1 MKKKICIV
9 TSSFPKNK
17 NDARNAGVFVKDF
30 ATLLS
35 KEDFDVFILS
45 PFKKDSINDFE
56 SINVHFFPWLKGE
69 FELSSLNPKNPLHF
83 IKLVSV
89 VLSGLFVTTNFIR
102 KNKIDYCLGMWAVP
116 SGIFTLFAKFL
127 FNTPYFVWVLGSDIW
142 RIQDYPMGKYI
153 LKKILKNSN
162 KLYADGLRLAQD
174 VEILSNKKCDFL
186 ASSRILNTIK
196 KQLDYKKFVTTKKN
210 FMFLGRYH
218 TNKGVDLLIEAVNL
232 LSFEDRKKSAFHI
245 FGGGPLE
252 KKIKEM
258 VNDFGL
264 NDCIFINDYLK
275 ADEVFSYMSKSDFI
289 VIPSRIEG
297 IPVALSDCLQSKKPL
312 VLTNVGDMGRLASQY
327 NIGFVQEPNSKS
339 ISDGLRQAIKS
350 DQKQREGFL
359 SGMNEL
365 MSYLDLKKSVKT
377 FIKSI
382 N

>member
-69 FELSSLNPKNPLHF
+69 FELSSLNPKNPFHF

-127 FNTPYFVWVLGSDIW
+127 FNTPYFVWALGSDIW

-196 KQLDYKKFVTTKKN
+196 KQLDYKKFISTKKN

-218 TNKGVDLLIEAVNL
+218 TNKGVDLLIDAVNL
-232 LSFEDRKKSAFHI
+232 LSFFHVRK
-245 FGGGPLE
+245 
-252 KKIKEM
+252 
-258 VNDFGL
+258 N
-264 NDCIFINDYLK
+264 FIS
-275 ADEVFSYMSKSDFI
+275 F
-289 VIPSRIEG
+289 
-297 IPVALSDCLQSKKPL
+297 
-312 VLTNVGDMGRLASQY
+312 
-327 NIGFVQEPNSKS
+327 
-339 ISDGLRQAIKS
+339 
-350 DQKQREGFL
+350 
-359 SGMNEL
+359 
-365 MSYLDLKKSVKT
+365 
-377 FIKSI
+377 
-382 N
+382 